1 MAVMGIL
8 ILISAISGR
17 RTLGLGSDSCYI
29 IHTNYVVTAAVRAV
43 VPHSDND
50 GDTVALMI
58 QNPSLDLE
66 ALPFMDRRPFTG

>member
-17 RTLGLGSDSCYI
+17 RTLGLESDSCYI

-50 GDTVALMI
+50 GDTVAL
-58 QNPSLDLE
+58 
-66 ALPFMDRRPFTG
+66 